1 VAGVKPVIWTT
12 CFKSLWYIFIDKQIL
27 LCNVYSSL
35 MEEIQSNKY
44 DNKIKTDPEVSY
56 KRDLKWQHQISI
68 MRSNQNSHYR
78 HKNDCSNSKELLIR
92 ETSSSTYLYSMFQ
105 HQNVLTE
112 RIALRKI
119 FLLSKLIL
127 CVFTTQE
134 TYLSEHNLCN
144 V

>member
-1 VAGVKPVIWTT
+1 
-12 CFKSLWYIFIDKQIL
+12 
-27 LCNVYSSL
+27 

-68 MRSNQNSHYR
+68 MRSNQNSHHR